1 MEHVPKY
8 HTMHKSDVGNYVK
21 PVIDGIAAGLFS
33 TSPLSVTKF
42 NFDDSNF
49 KHLLIEKLDNPLCP
63 SDEGLL

>member
-1 MEHVPKY
+1 
-8 HTMHKSDVGNYVK
+8 MHKSDVGNYVK